1 MKKYFFLFF
10 LFFNFSFFSQEIE
23 NSKVFC
29 TEKLNTDSII
39 KELKI
44 YKNSILNSTYS
55 KDRLV
60 YFLPHEFYIP
70 LMYAYEVN
78 DKALKNI
85 FQSFLNKEL
94 FLKIKNDSN
103 VNILDK
109 YIFYF
114 FLAEFVRL
122 DSSNIKSNKELFS
135 ILTLELNDIWNLYE
149 GKVWEREKLHFKG
162 KKERVYSILK
172 NKNNGKLSYYK
183 AITDK
188 ELFPLA
194 MGSSL
199 FLSQTKY
206 NLENRILKEI
216 VDAFTEVFKELV
228 KFYDD
233 GTWVLQP
240 NIWKDHRDYKNV
252 KLNTGED
259 VVWDSSHFSRIPAFL
274 NLLSLCHIDSKD
286 DLNYLYIKKLKLGL
300 TYQFVN
306 KICYQDV
313 FKDMYQFTNFVNG
326 NDSSFRVG
334 YYNNG
339 KGYNASENY
348 KHVFWGWWKLLNNS
362 EIDQVY
368 EKLNTD
374 FYKYF
379 NIGKGQNRKSSIY
392 KEIINLK

>member
-1 MKKYFFLFF
+1 MRKLLFFYFFL
-10 LFFNFSFFSQEIE
+10 SYSVFSQETE
-23 NSKVFC
+23 NSKVFQSERLK
-29 TEKLNTDSII
+29 TYFII
-39 KELKI
+39 KELKS
-44 YKNSILNSTYS
+44 YRNSILNSTYS
-55 KDRLV
+55 KGRLI
-60 YFLPHEFYIP
+60 YYLPHEFYIP
-70 LMYAYEVN
+70 LIYAYEVN

-85 FQSFLNKEL
+85 FRSFLNKEL

-103 VNILDK
+103 VKVLDK

-122 DSSNIKSNKELFS
+122 DNSNIKLNKELFS
-135 ILTLELNDIWNLYE
+135 LLILELDDIWNLYE
-149 GKVWEREKLHFKG
+149 GKVWEREKFYFKG
-162 KKERVYSILK
+162 KKERIYSILK

-183 AITDK
+183 AITDF

-206 NLENRILKEI
+206 GLENKILKEI
-216 VDAFTEVFKELV
+216 VGAFTKLLNRLV

-240 NIWKDHRDYKNV
+240 NVWKDHRDYKNV

-259 VVWDSSHFSRIPAFL
+259 VVWDSSHFSRMPAFL
-274 NLLSLCHIDSKD
+274 NLLSLCYLNREE

-306 KICYQDV
+306 KICHHD
-313 FKDMYQFTNFVNG
+313 FTKDMYQFTNFVNG

-348 KHVFWGWWKLLNNS
+348 KHVFWGWWKLLNNT
-362 EIDQVY
+362 EIDLVY
-368 EKLNTD
+368 DKLTVD

-379 NIGKGQNRKSSIY
+379 NIGKNKNGKSSIY